1 MDLGLRGRACVVTGA
16 SRGIGAETARLLC
29 AEGAGVLLVA
39 RDEGR
44 LRTAAEQASGAGA
57 GTGFGHAETLSL
69 DVTEDDAGER
79 MLAAATERFGSLDV
93 LVNNAGTARWR
104 DLDEVPDE
112 DWRTQYEL
120 NVMAPLRAMRAA
132 APPMA
137 ERGWGRIVNVCSTAG
152 KRPSA
157 AMPEYSVAKAAELSL
172 SRLFADRYARSGVLV
187 NAICPGPVE
196 SEMWMEPGGLLD
208 QSQRMSGDASREE
221 ALATAGSKRPIGR
234 LADPAEIAAAIAFL
248 CSERA
253 SYVSGAAWSVDG
265 GTVQVII

>member
-1 MDLGLRGRACVVTGA
+1 MNLGIAGRACVVTGA

-29 AEGAGVLLVA
+29 AEGANVLLVA
-39 RDEGR
+39 RNEER
-44 LRTAAEQASGAGA
+44 LAAAAETAAAAGA
-57 GTGFGHAETLSL
+57 ERGGRAETLSL
-69 DVTEDDAGER
+69 DITGEDAGER
-79 MLAAATERFGSLDV
+79 MLAAANERFGTLDV
-93 LVNNAGTARWR
+93 LVNNAGSAQWR
-104 DLDEVPDE
+104 DLDDVPAE
-112 DWRTQYEL
+112 DWRAQYEL
-120 NVMAPLRAMRAA
+120 NVMAPLQAMRAA

-196 SEMWMEPGGLLD
+196 AEMWMEPGGLLD
-208 QSQRMSGDASREE
+208 QSQEMSGDASREE

-234 LADPAEIAAAIAFL
+234 LAEPAEIAGAIAFL

-253 SYVSGAAWSVDG
+253 SYVAGAAWSVDG